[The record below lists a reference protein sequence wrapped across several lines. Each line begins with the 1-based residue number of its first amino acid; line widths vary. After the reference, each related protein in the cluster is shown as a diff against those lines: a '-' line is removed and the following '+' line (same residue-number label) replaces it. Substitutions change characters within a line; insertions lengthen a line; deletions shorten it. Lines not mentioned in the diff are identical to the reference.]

1 MAWPFGILGSPFL
14 SSRAQ
19 NLAFIKEGWN
29 LSKARQECPGP
40 ISYKKVLFFFC
51 ALSSPCSFSFTR
63 VEFIYNIFSIFIA
76 FHVRVKNWL
85 SPRKSS
91 VSFFNPFL
99 GSSETT
105 SCKEIEF
112 SSLRSLFR
120 ELRNPEIHPTSIS
133 KSSNEVSHCK
143 KKCLDA
149 FLCANKVLFLRFR
162 G

>member
-1 MAWPFGILGSPFL
+1 M
-14 SSRAQ
+14 
-19 NLAFIKEGWN
+19 
-29 LSKARQECPGP
+29 SKARQECPGP
-40 ISYKKVLFFFC
+40 ISHKKSFILFFVLFLHL
-51 ALSSPCSFSFTR
+51 ALFFTR
-63 VEFIYNIFSIFIA
+63 VEFIYSRFSIFIA